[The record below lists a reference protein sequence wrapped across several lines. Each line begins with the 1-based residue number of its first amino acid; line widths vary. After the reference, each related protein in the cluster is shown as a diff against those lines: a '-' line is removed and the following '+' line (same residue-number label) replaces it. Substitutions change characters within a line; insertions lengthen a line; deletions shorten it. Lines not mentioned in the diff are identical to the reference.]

1 MIAYICINSKYN
13 YNILTMLL
21 LITFPNLSAS
31 IINHSINK
39 SDVFKKLDIHNDH
52 QYFIK
57 QFCKEVPNE
66 VEVELKNN
74 SIYSRVYFLLDQLE
88 EILKNP
94 DSQMIIDYEYIHYR
108 RRWFLGS
115 PFLKTILQRERLES
129 HGGGRHEVGGRDA
142 S

>member
-1 MIAYICINSKYN
+1 
-13 YNILTMLL
+13 MLL

-39 SDVFKKLDIHNDH
+39 SDIFKKLYIHKDH

-74 SIYSRVYFLLDQLE
+74 SLNKYLYTFIVIIYLTNNMT
-88 EILKNP
+88 K
-94 DSQMIIDYEYIHYR
+94 
-108 RRWFLGS
+108 
-115 PFLKTILQRERLES
+115 
-129 HGGGRHEVGGRDA
+129 
-142 S
+142 